1 MNGGLRW
8 LMSMFFCL
16 SLISPAGAE
25 QYRSKLYLDKSQR
38 LGKSA
43 ELSLEELERQ
53 FDSLADSYSQSS
65 AGRHLARNFVQ
76 QKQYDKAA
84 AFYEKALRA
93 KGLSDIANQ
102 EMLSE
107 LALVY
112 VLQRNY
118 AKAVA
123 TFRKLDNS
131 GRSAEPQTLLL
142 MAQAQAGMADY
153 VGMSKTLDN
162 LLPKMSR
169 LDEGQLKLLAGL
181 YYKGGNNRRSE
192 QVLRHLLKVNSRS
205 PEYWQQLTA
214 ILLAQN
220 KRQQAMD
227 QLELARQKNIPFRS
241 QDVVLLSDLYA
252 ANGAAE
258 KAARVLAQ
266 GISGGEVKNNFSNNK
281 RLFEFWLQ
289 AREKDKATEAL
300 EKALRLSHNAG
311 LYLQLAQLQME
322 QNNWAGMRRSVLAAC
337 SRTLPDKYVSRANL
351 LLGVSQ
357 LKLGNSE
364 SARRAFIN
372 ATLISGEVEK
382 AQQWLAFI
390 NAAQP
395 TAEELELISKPCAPQ
410 LARVRAA
417 AVSAAQQ
424 VAEEDGSGE
433 KGLGEKG
440 LGEEGQ
446 AASSVEGTDGNLP
459 TKTVPTQGFFTVKLS
474 QGEIDDLSST
484 MRRNATALGIALV
497 KGGGSVDGSL
507 TLLIEGGDKAGASY
521 RLGLPYRGQP
531 NARGRFRLLKPG
543 EFHCLFRTYD
553 GPGSGVADAVKRFAE
568 EASSAGYALNGERR
582 LVINSGGSADQVSM
596 EMQLGIQSR

>member
-1 MNGGLRW
+1 MNRRVLW
-8 LMSMFFCL
+8 LLWLLCCL
-16 SLISPAGAE
+16 TLIPQAGAE
-25 QYRSKLYLDKSQR
+25 QYRSKLYLDKTQR

-43 ELSLEELERQ
+43 ELSLKELEQQ

-84 AFYEKALRA
+84 EFYEKALSA

-102 EMLSE
+102 EMLKE

-112 VLQRNY
+112 VLQKNY

-123 TFRKLDNS
+123 TFRKLGNIGNADS
-131 GRSAEPQTLLL
+131 QTLLL

-153 VGMSKTLDN
+153 VGMSKTLDT

-169 LDEGQLKLLAGL
+169 LDEAQLKLLAGL

-220 KRQQAMD
+220 KRRQALD
-227 QLELARQKNIPFRS
+227 QLALARQKNIPFRS
-241 QDVVLLSDLYA
+241 QDLVLLSDLYA

-258 KAARVLAQ
+258 KAARVLEQ
-266 GISGGEVKNNFSNNK
+266 GIGSGEVKNSFSNNK

-300 EKALRLSHNAG
+300 EKALRLSHNTG

-322 QNNWAGMRRSVLAAC
+322 RNNWAGMQRAVLAAC
-337 SRTLPDKYVSRANL
+337 SRTLPDQYVSRANL

-357 LKLGNSE
+357 LKLGDSE

-372 ATLISGEVEK
+372 ATLISGESEK
-382 AQQWLAFI
+382 AQQWLAFMD
-390 NAAQP
+390 APQP
-395 TAEELELISKPCAPQ
+395 TAQELELISKPCAPK
-410 LARVRAA
+410 LARVKAA
-417 AVSAAQQ
+417 AVTAPQ
-424 VAEEDGSGE
+424 VAETESKALSPEADFDGS
-433 KGLGEKG
+433 
-440 LGEEGQ
+440 
-446 AASSVEGTDGNLP
+446 LP
-459 TKTVPTQGFFTVKLS
+459 TKTVPPQGFFTVKLS
-474 QGEIDDLSST
+474 QAEIDDLASAI
-484 MRRNATALGIALV
+484 RRNVTALGIALV

-507 TLLIEGGDKAGASY
+507 TLLVEGGDKPGASY

-553 GPGSGVADAVKRFAE
+553 GPGSGVADAIKRFAE
-568 EASSAGYALNGERR
+568 EAKSAGYSLNGQRR
-582 LVINSGGSADQVSM
+582 LVINSGASADQVSM
-596 EMQLGIQSR
+596 ELQLGILLPEVTASDR